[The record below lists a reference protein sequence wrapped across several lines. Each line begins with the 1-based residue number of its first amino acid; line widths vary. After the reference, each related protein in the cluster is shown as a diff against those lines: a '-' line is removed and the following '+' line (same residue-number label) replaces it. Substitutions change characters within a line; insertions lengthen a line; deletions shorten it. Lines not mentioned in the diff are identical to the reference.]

1 MIYCS
6 QSLSKQVFSFV
17 CSVYLLYYSS
27 LNCLA
32 LEGLIKETTVNG
44 EKGTISIDWGTGMAR
59 QAGSH
64 IEIYRQDLEGNT
76 TWVGYG
82 FVRGSD
88 LSLADTFDTFDGL
101 PLQIGDAVRVQQQS
115 KICSRIGQTV
125 YVIASPDLTKKIQ
138 ADQVIERLFVYRVNR
153 IPRFLKNRWYTFD
166 WQEKVCDL
174 TKPKLVQR
182 SKIKSSVVYETP
194 AKGDW
199 VYSEDLQSQNRY
211 DAEQR
216 LFVLRTEGDSVCI
229 SRFNQP
235 IVGKSYTLL
244 RRKRKSDEVDSDFPI
259 FRIKVDQVY
268 SYVVSGVYENPRLP
282 KKLSVGDG
290 VKIID

>member
-1 MIYCS
+1 MYFLYC
-6 QSLSKQVFSFV
+6 
-17 CSVYLLYYSS
+17 SS

-32 LEGLIKETTVNG
+32 LEGLIKETTING

-64 IEIYRQDLEGNT
+64 IEIYRQNLEGNT

-82 FVRGSD
+82 FIRGSD

-101 PLQIGDAVRVQQQS
+101 PLQIGDAVRIQQQS

-182 SKIKSSVVYETP
+182 SKIKSSVALETP

-199 VYSEDLQSQNRY
+199 VYSEDLQSKNRY

-216 LFVLRTEGDSVCI
+216 LFILRTEGDSVCI
-229 SRFNQP
+229 SRFNHVV
-235 IVGKSYTLL
+235 VGKSYTLL
-244 RRKRKSDEVDSDFPI
+244 RRKSKSDEVDPDFPI
-259 FRIKVDQVY
+259 FRIKVDQVHN
-268 SYVVSGVYENPRLP
+268 YVVSGVYENPRLP

>member
-1 MIYCS
+1 MIFRS

-17 CSVYLLYYSS
+17 CLMYFLYCSS

-32 LEGLIKETTVNG
+32 LEGLIKETTING

-64 IEIYRQDLEGNT
+64 IEIYRQNLEGNT

-82 FVRGSD
+82 FIRGSD

-101 PLQIGDAVRVQQQS
+101 PLQIGDAVRIQQQS

-182 SKIKSSVVYETP
+182 SKIKSSVALETP

-199 VYSEDLQSQNRY
+199 VYSEDLQSKN
-211 DAEQR
+211 
-216 LFVLRTEGDSVCI
+216 
-229 SRFNQP
+229 
-235 IVGKSYTLL
+235 
-244 RRKRKSDEVDSDFPI
+244 
-259 FRIKVDQVY
+259 
-268 SYVVSGVYENPRLP
+268 
-282 KKLSVGDG
+282 
-290 VKIID
+290 